1 MNDFFVLCI
10 FTTRHASNEGIV
22 KKKVQE
28 VGHKVSKEI
37 KSYALTKYVDYMKNY
52 DKILEVRF
60 PRAMKYYVIHMYLDK
75 ILKKGC

>member
-1 MNDFFVLCI
+1 MLSVKLFSLCKL
-10 FTTRHASNEGIV
+10 RNASNEGVV

-37 KSYALTKYVDYMKNY
+37 KSYALTKYVNYVRNY

-60 PRAMKYYVIHMYLDK
+60 PRAMKYISLIMY
-75 ILKKGC
+75 I

>member
-10 FTTRHASNEGIV
+10 FTTRHASHEGIV

-37 KSYALTKYVDYMKNY
+37 KSYALTKYVDYVKNY